1 MTVAEPVNQ
10 DRAGKLPILRPACRR
25 TRGLR
30 ECGDAG
36 EAERIRAAP
45 FENRFSTCRVEGIFF
60 RGSEQQSVEAKER
73 RNMRK
78 SVVRKKP
85 SLFKRFVMGPPAA
98 ILAAAVGGT
107 FSLTAAILPRF
118 LPSHEETIEP
128 AVAAQERIAIVP
140 ISVAVHTVSS
150 PPPTVLPLPTSPPI
164 AAAPTLR
171 QPDGVVKTAVPI
183 PPVPTATPVK
193 FKADSLV
200 RSFERAEARSP
211 ARTETP
217 RSRNGHRPNL
227 TYGVWTIFASKDAR
241 GTIWNNS
248 TLKITKQQETP
259 DGLQVV
265 GFLDWRANG
274 KCAGREYVVGNYVED
289 SRSLFIE
296 GKASAGCDR
305 NLALSAC
312 SAKLSEDGRRLTG
325 GTWSSASARHRT
337 IPGRWEAQR

>member
-1 MTVAEPVNQ
+1 
-10 DRAGKLPILRPACRR
+10 
-25 TRGLR
+25 
-30 ECGDAG
+30 
-36 EAERIRAAP
+36 
-45 FENRFSTCRVEGIFF
+45 
-60 RGSEQQSVEAKER
+60 
-73 RNMRK
+73 MRK

-118 LPSHEETIEP
+118 LPSNEDPAEP
-128 AVAAQERIAIVP
+128 TVATQERIAIVP
-140 ISVAVHTVSS
+140 ISVAVHTIST
-150 PPPTVLPLPTSPPI
+150 PPPTVLPLPSLPPM
-164 AAAPTLR
+164 APAPTLR
-171 QPDGVVKTAVPI
+171 QPDGIVKTAAPI
-183 PPVPTATPVK
+183 PPIPAASTIK
-193 FKADSLV
+193 FKADSLTP
-200 RSFERAEARSP
+200 SFERAEARSP

-217 RSRNGHRPNL
+217 RSAKSRRPNL
-227 TYGVWTIFASKDAR
+227 TYGVWTIVASKDAR
-241 GTIWNNS
+241 GTVWNNS

-274 KCAGREYVVGNYVED
+274 KCAGREFVVGNYVDD

-296 GKASAGCDR
+296 GKSSAGCDR

-312 SAKLSEDGRRLTG
+312 SAKLSEDGRRLIG

-337 IPGRWEAQR
+337 VPGRWEAQR